1 MDQSARLDQGKVSNR
16 LELTLVFPE
25 LAKHPVSV
33 GITPLPA
40 PIFQQSRLVLLF
52 KAGDGQ
58 TSTLQ
63 LGSASNGQVPLVNGR
78 KQAEKIREQKEME
91 VGAGYPITPSA

>member
-40 PIFQQSRLVLLF
+40 PVFQQSRLVLPF
-52 KAGDGQ
+52 EAGDGQ

-63 LGSASNGQVPLVNGR
+63 LGSASNGQVPLVNGG

-91 VGAGYPITPSA
+91 VGAGYPIAPSA